1 MIRRPRTTHS
11 HPIDRTHPTEEPATM
26 RRRTLASG
34 ILAATAA
41 LALTA
46 CTDTGQNESPT
57 STTPTKAPAAELA
70 DAAGRLKNDTFKMT
84 MTVKIDTTDARLA
97 GAMDP
102 TKKIGAF
109 TATTKRGGG
118 TSIIE
123 WRILGNVVYLK
134 SNTPNLPG
142 TKDKPWR
149 RLNQADSGSLAEGF
163 DGAKMANPLTQAT
176 NVQRPSA
183 RHFTGTFATT
193 AVAKALSLPTPNSSS
208 SAAPAPTVAF
218 TADLDD
224 QGRLTRYHLD
234 VPRTKGGT
242 YPLDLSYSDFGTPVA
257 VQAPPA
263 DQIAGS
269 SGS

>member
-11 HPIDRTHPTEEPATM
+11 HPIDIAHPTEEPATM

-34 ILAATAA
+34 ILTAATAA

-46 CTDTGQNESPT
+46 CTDTGQSEPRT

-109 TATTKRGGG
+109 TATTKRGG
-118 TSIIE
+118 TSISE

-134 SNTPNLPG
+134 STIPSLPG
-142 TKDKPWR
+142 SKGKPWR
-149 RLNQADSGSLAEGF
+149 RINQAESGSLAEGF
-163 DGAKMANPLTQAT
+163 DGAKLANPLTQAAS
-176 NVQRPSA
+176 VQRTGA
-183 RHFTGTFATT
+183 RHFTGTFSTA

-208 SAAPAPTVAF
+208 SATPAPTVAF

-242 YPLDLSYSDFGTPVA
+242 YPMDLTYSDFGTPVT

-263 DQIAGS
+263 DQIASS
-269 SGS
+269 SGI

>member
-1 MIRRPRTTHS
+1 
-11 HPIDRTHPTEEPATM
+11 M

-46 CTDTGQNESPT
+46 CTNTGQNGSRT

-70 DAAGRLKNDTFKMT
+70 EAAGRVKNDTFKMT
-84 MTVKIDTTDARLA
+84 MTVKIDTTDARLD

-102 TKKIGAF
+102 AKKIGAF
-109 TATTKRGGG
+109 TATTKRGG
-118 TSIIE
+118 TSVME
-123 WRILGNVVYLK
+123 WRILGDVVYLK
-134 SNTPNLPG
+134 TNTPSLPG
-142 TKDKPWR
+142 ATNKPWR
-149 RLNQADSGSLAEGF
+149 RINQAESASLAEGF
-163 DGAKMANPLTQAT
+163 DGAKMANPLTQAI

-183 RHFTGTFATT
+183 RHFTGSFATT
-193 AVAKALSLPTPNSSS
+193 AVAKALSVPTLNGSS
-208 SAAPAPTVAF
+208 SATPAPTVAF

-242 YPLDLSYSDFGTPVA
+242 YPLELTYSDFGTPVT

-263 DQIAGS
+263 DQVAGTR
-269 SGS
+269 

>member
-1 MIRRPRTTHS
+1 
-11 HPIDRTHPTEEPATM
+11 M
-26 RRRTLASG
+26 RRRTLITG
-34 ILAATAA
+34 TLATTAV
-41 LALTA
+41 LALIA
-46 CTDTGQNESPT
+46 CTDTKQPESRT
-57 STTPTKAPAAELA
+57 STPPTKTPAAQLA
-70 DAAGRLKNDTFKMT
+70 DAAARLQNDTFKMT
-84 MTVKIDTTDARLA
+84 MTVKIDTTDARLD

-109 TATTKRGGG
+109 VATTKRNGG

-134 SNTPNLPG
+134 TNTPSLPG
-142 TKDKPWR
+142 TTNKPWR
-149 RLNQADSGSLAEGF
+149 RINQAESASLAEGF

-183 RHFTGTFATT
+183 RHFTGTFDTA
-193 AVAKALSLPTPNSSS
+193 AVAKALSVPTPSSSS
-208 SAAPAPTVAF
+208 SAAPAPNVAF

-224 QGRLTRYHLD
+224 RGRLTRYHLD

-242 YPLDLSYSDFGTPVA
+242 YPLDLTYSDFGIAVI

-263 DQIAGS
+263 DQVAGT
-269 SGS
+269 SGT

>member
-1 MIRRPRTTHS
+1 
-11 HPIDRTHPTEEPATM
+11 M
-26 RRRTLASG
+26 RRRTLTAG
-34 ILAATAA
+34 TFAATAV

-46 CTDTGQNESPT
+46 CTGTEQRESRT
-57 STTPTKAPAAELA
+57 STPPTKTPAAQLA
-70 DAAGRLKNDTFKMT
+70 DAASRLKNDTFQMI
-84 MTVKIDTTDARLA
+84 MIVKIDTTDARLD

-102 TKKIGAF
+102 AKKIGAF
-109 TATTKRGGG
+109 TATTKRDGG

-123 WRILGNVVYLK
+123 WRVLGDVVYLK
-134 SNTPNLPG
+134 TNTPSLPG
-142 TKDKPWR
+142 STNKPWR
-149 RLNQADSGSLAEGF
+149 RINQAESATLAEGF

-183 RHFTGTFATT
+183 RHFTGAFATA
-193 AVAKALSLPTPNSSS
+193 AVAKALSVPTPSSGS

-218 TADLDD
+218 TADLDN

-242 YPLDLSYSDFGTPVA
+242 YPLDLTYSDFGTPVT

-263 DQIAGS
+263 EQIAGS
-269 SGS
+269 SGI

>member
-1 MIRRPRTTHS
+1 
-11 HPIDRTHPTEEPATM
+11 M
-26 RRRTLASG
+26 RRRTLATG

-46 CTDTGQNESPT
+46 CTDTKQPESGAIAPPAKT
-57 STTPTKAPAAELA
+57 PAAQLA
-70 DAAGRLKNDTFKMT
+70 DAAGRLQNDTFKMT
-84 MTVKIDTTDARLA
+84 MTVKVDTTDARLD

-109 TATTKRGGG
+109 IATTKRNGG

-134 SNTPNLPG
+134 TNTPSRPG
-142 TKDKPWR
+142 STDKPWR
-149 RLNQADSGSLAEGF
+149 RINQAESASLAEGF

-176 NVQRPSA
+176 NVQRPST
-183 RHFTGTFATT
+183 RHFTGTFDTA
-193 AVAKALSLPTPNSSS
+193 AVAKALGVPTPSSS
-208 SAAPAPTVAF
+208 SSTAPAPNVAF

-224 QGRLTRYHLD
+224 RGRLTRYHLD

-242 YPLDLSYSDFGTPVA
+242 YPLDLTYSEFGTPVT

-263 DQIAGS
+263 D
-269 SGS
+269 

>member
-1 MIRRPRTTHS
+1 
-11 HPIDRTHPTEEPATM
+11 M
-26 RRRTLASG
+26 RRRALASG

-46 CTDTGQNESPT
+46 CTDNAPSESRT
-57 STTPTKAPAAELA
+57 STTPTKAPAAKLA
-70 DAAGRLKNDTFKMT
+70 DAAGRLKNGTFKMT
-84 MTVKIDTTDARLA
+84 MTVKIDDTDARLD

-102 TKKIGAF
+102 TKKISAF
-109 TATTKRGGG
+109 TATTKRGGS

-134 SNTPNLPG
+134 SNTSNLPG

-149 RLNQADSGSLAEGF
+149 RLNQAESASLAEGV

-176 NVQRPSA
+176 NVQRTSA
-183 RHFTGTFATT
+183 RHFTGTFDTT

-208 SAAPAPTVAF
+208 SATPAPTVAF

-242 YPLDLSYSDFGTPVA
+242 YPLDLRYSDFGTPVT

-269 SGS
+269 SGSR

>member
-1 MIRRPRTTHS
+1 
-11 HPIDRTHPTEEPATM
+11 M
-26 RRRTLASG
+26 RRRTLTTG
-34 ILAATAA
+34 ILTATAV

-46 CTDTGQNESPT
+46 CTDTKQRESRT
-57 STTPTKAPAAELA
+57 STPPTKTPAAQLA

-84 MTVKIDTTDARLA
+84 MIVKIDTTDARLD

-109 TATTKRGGG
+109 TATTKRNGG
-118 TSIIE
+118 TSVIE

-134 SNTPNLPG
+134 SNAPSLPG
-142 TKDKPWR
+142 AKDKPWR
-149 RLNQADSGSLAEGF
+149 RINQAESGSLAEGF
-163 DGAKMANPLTQAT
+163 DGAKMANPLTHAT
-176 NVQRPSA
+176 NLQRTSA
-183 RHFTGTFATT
+183 RHFTGTFDTA
-193 AVAKALSLPTPNSSS
+193 AVARALSLPTPDNSS
-208 SAAPAPTVAF
+208 SAAPATTVAF

-242 YPLDLSYSDFGTPVA
+242 YPLDLTYSDFGTPVI

-263 DQIAGS
+263 DQIADTR
-269 SGS
+269 

>member
-1 MIRRPRTTHS
+1 
-11 HPIDRTHPTEEPATM
+11 M
-26 RRRTLASG
+26 RRRTLTTG

-41 LALTA
+41 FALTA
-46 CTDTGQNESPT
+46 CTDTKQPESRT
-57 STTPTKAPAAELA
+57 STPPTKTPAAQLA
-70 DAAGRLKNDTFKMT
+70 DAAGRLKTDTFNMT
-84 MTVKIDTTDARLA
+84 MTVKIDTTDARLD

-102 TKKIGAF
+102 IKKVGAF

-134 SNTPNLPG
+134 SNTPSPTG
-142 TKDKPWR
+142 IKDKPWR
-149 RLNQADSGSLAEGF
+149 RLDQADSGSLVEGF
-163 DGAKMANPLTQAT
+163 DGAKMANPLTQAAG
-176 NVQRPSA
+176 VQRTSA
-183 RHFTGTFATT
+183 RHFTGTFSTA
-193 AVAKALSLPTPNSSS
+193 AVATALSLPTPNSSS
-208 SAAPAPTVAF
+208 TATPAPTVAF

-242 YPLDLSYSDFGTPVA
+242 YPLDLTYADFGTPVT

-263 DQIAGS
+263 EQIASS
-269 SGS
+269 SGN

>member
-1 MIRRPRTTHS
+1 
-11 HPIDRTHPTEEPATM
+11 
-26 RRRTLASG
+26 
-34 ILAATAA
+34 
-41 LALTA
+41 
-46 CTDTGQNESPT
+46 
-57 STTPTKAPAAELA
+57 
-70 DAAGRLKNDTFKMT
+70 MT
-84 MTVKIDTTDARLA
+84 MTVKIDTTDARLD

-109 TATTKRGGG
+109 TATTKRSGG

-134 SNTPNLPG
+134 TNTPSLPG
-142 TKDKPWR
+142 TTNKPWR
-149 RLNQADSGSLAEGF
+149 RINQAESASLAEGF
-163 DGAKMANPLTQAT
+163 DGAKMANPLTQAA

-183 RHFTGTFATT
+183 RHFTGTFDTT
-193 AVAKALSLPTPNSSS
+193 AVAKALSVPTPNSSS
-208 SAAPAPTVAF
+208 SATPAPTVAF

-242 YPLDLSYSDFGTPVA
+242 YPLDLTYSDFGTSVT

>member
-1 MIRRPRTTHS
+1 
-11 HPIDRTHPTEEPATM
+11 M
-26 RRRTLASG
+26 RRRTLTTG

-41 LALTA
+41 FALTA
-46 CTDTGQNESPT
+46 CTDTKQPESRT
-57 STTPTKAPAAELA
+57 STPPTTTPAAQLA
-70 DAAGRLKNDTFKMT
+70 NAAGRLKTDTFKMT
-84 MTVKIDTTDARLA
+84 MTVKIDTTDARLD

-118 TSIIE
+118 TSVIE

-134 SNTPNLPG
+134 SNTPGLPG

-149 RLNQADSGSLAEGF
+149 RINQSESASLAEGF

-176 NVQRPSA
+176 SVQRTSA
-183 RHFTGTFATT
+183 RHFTGTFDTS
-193 AVAKALSLPTPNSSS
+193 AVARALSLPTPDSSS
-208 SAAPAPTVAF
+208 SAAPAPTGAF

-242 YPLDLSYSDFGTPVA
+242 YSMDLTYSDFGTLVS

-263 DQIAGS
+263 DQVAGTN
-269 SGS
+269 GT